1 MRACPVRREE
11 RQTTGKRYTWGIARG
26 VTAWM
31 DQHLADDVVARR
43 RQQQVGRRLPGQAT
57 ARPPRS
63 GGWRERRRRRP
74 VPGRPARL

>member
-63 GGWRERRRRRP
+63 GDGENDAAVDP
-74 VPGRPARL
+74 FLDALPG